1 MDNLV
6 EILWDQE
13 RGPHQLFG
21 RVMSWRVSFFILDS
35 HELESQLFH
44 PPQKI
49 FTNEGCGD
57 VKSQLFSHHMKSS
70 PSEDIGDE
78 LEGQIFIH
86 SMNFWLLKD
95 IVLSWRA
102 QYSSTWWIF
111 YYWRLY
117 MVMSWRVK
125 YSSTRWIFDYL
136 RIYGDDFEG
145 QIFIHSMNFLLLKD
159 IYSPVTAQTHLTQR
173 RNRYIFQRMS
183 IFTDPFYFRS
193 SYFEL

>member
-49 FTNEGCGD
+49 LTNEGCGD
-57 VKSQLFSHHMKSS
+57 VKSQLFIRHMKSS
-70 PSEDIGDE
+70 PSKDIWWWAGRSNIHPINDFLTIEGFMWWWAGGSNIHPLNEFLTIEGYCAELESPIFIHLMNFLLLKVIYGYE

-86 SMNFWLLKD
+86 
-95 IVLSWRA
+95 
-102 QYSSTWWIF
+102 
-111 YYWRLY
+111 
-117 MVMSWRVK
+117 
-125 YSSTRWIFDYL
+125 
-136 RIYGDDFEG
+136 
-145 QIFIHSMNFLLLKD
+145 
-159 IYSPVTAQTHLTQR
+159 
-173 RNRYIFQRMS
+173 
-183 IFTDPFYFRS
+183 
-193 SYFEL
+193 